1 MKKANFLHNEAMG
14 LVDKALVLKLRGEF
28 DGAKKILFEAFKK
41 EREAAFLV
49 TSEIELEPTRS
60 VLYRSAASLALECGE
75 LREAERLISI
85 ALSGQ
90 PPEEIVEELRD
101 LLEQVYFERHLKIR
115 GITLNPNEF
124 QLSMSGQAVGPGITN
139 SSQFVDRVKNVEAM
153 VFRTG
158 ERLSGKSFR
167 ERGRPEKKQLEEIE
181 LYISVPKAA
190 SFAVSFRIGSSTQM
204 KLPGMDF
211 GEKIVDEFFEC
222 FELFNS
228 RRTEPLKERI
238 RDLPYYRNFISLARN
253 IAPDGEQIRTIGF
266 TTLRKGTPRSIILTT
281 PRKEV
286 STGEEII
293 PKIESGKSI
302 QVMGTLLFA
311 DARKGKRQIQLIA
324 DGGVAYKVHVPE
336 GMMSDIVK
344 PLWEQKVMVTGHL
357 RRNVIYLQ
365 DIEKVND

>member
-1 MKKANFLHNEAMG
+1 MKKVSDLHNEAMG
-14 LVDKALVLKLRGEF
+14 LVDQALVAKLGGEL
-28 DGAKKILFEAFKK
+28 DRAKELLYEAFKK
-41 EREAAFLV
+41 ERAAASIV
-49 TSEIELEPTRS
+49 TSKLELEPTRS

-75 LREAERLISI
+75 LREAERLIST

-90 PPEEIVEELRD
+90 PPEGISEELRD

-124 QLSMSGQAVGPGITN
+124 QLSMSGQAVGLGITN
-139 SSQFVDRVKNVEAM
+139 STQFVDRVKNIEAM
-153 VFRTG
+153 VYRTS

-181 LYISVPKAA
+181 LYISIPRAA
-190 SFAVSFRIGSSTQM
+190 SFAVSFRIGSGTQI

-211 GEKIVDEFFEC
+211 GEKIIDELFEC
-222 FELFNS
+222 FDLFNS
-228 RRTEPLKERI
+228 TKTDPLKEKI
-238 RDLPYYRNFISLARN
+238 RDLPYYRNFIGLARN

-266 TTLRKGTPRSIILTT
+266 TTFRKGITRSVILTT
-281 PRKEV
+281 PRKQV

-293 PKIESGKSI
+293 SEIESGKSI
-302 QVMGTLLFA
+302 QVIGSLLFA

-324 DGGVAYKVHVPE
+324 DDGVAYKVHVPE

-344 PLWEQKVMVTGHL
+344 PLWEQKVTVTGIL
-357 RRNVIYLQ
+357 RKNVIYLQ